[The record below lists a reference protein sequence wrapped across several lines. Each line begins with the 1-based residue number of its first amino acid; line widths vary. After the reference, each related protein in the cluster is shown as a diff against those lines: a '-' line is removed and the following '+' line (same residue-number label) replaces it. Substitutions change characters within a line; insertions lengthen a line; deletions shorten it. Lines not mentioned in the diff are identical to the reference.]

1 MEFERRTLWE
11 EEPASRERLPDPVRD
26 AAVRAVLLVAVA
38 VTQAVIVLL
47 LVAGGSWL
55 TAPMML
61 CTVVTSVVASW
72 AVLDVWVTRQVWAQR
87 AGVLSTPSSAAHTL
101 RRERR
106 RARRRERAA
115 AREGRPHIPRA
126 HSV

>member
-11 EEPASRERLPDPVRD
+11 EEPAGRERLPDPVRD